1 MAQDLNVKTDK
12 LFLIAMVTSWP
23 LEFTVT
29 NPNTDI
35 ISSLDSCRLVTSGK
49 GCCVWIKLDEK
60 KTDILFEPVW
70 QGKHKCSNQAVK
82 LTFKARA
89 L

>member
-1 MAQDLNVKTDK
+1 MAQNLNVKTDK

-23 LEFTVT
+23 LELKVT

-35 ISSLDSCRLVTSGK
+35 ISSLDSCRLVKSGK
-49 GCCVWIKLDEK
+49 GYCVWIKLDEK

-70 QGKHKCSNQAVK
+70 QRKHK
-82 LTFKARA
+82 R
-89 L
+89 